1 MTCTG
6 DSMNAPPSPPPSQ
19 PWKSMELHQ
28 TISLRN
34 PHQCPQKRYLSKFNR
49 TWLSFF
55 KDSWNTIPFSIFL
68 KNVFIIYYYLFFSG
82 KCLLRGRGSK
92 WIVWFMHM
100 WKKLYII
107 QIFQNLDNVD
117 NVYDYFPA
125 RSWKIQVQNVMF
137 MTLANSSIK
146 PHTILK
152 NVTNSW
158 SGLLLSTLPL
168 QGFTDGACCSVTF
181 PNVLSWFTRLKSSL
195 FGHALSCDTDTHW
208 MIFYRY
214 IFGSL

>member
-1 MTCTG
+1 
-6 DSMNAPPSPPPSQ
+6 MNAPPSPPPSQ
-19 PWKSMELHQ
+19 PWKSMEPHQ

-168 QGFTDGACCSVTF
+168 QGFTWWCLLQCNFSKCAFLIYKVKILSFWSCS
-181 PNVLSWFTRLKSSL
+181 LLW
-195 FGHALSCDTDTHW
+195 H
-208 MIFYRY
+208 RY
-214 IFGSL
+214 TLNDILQVYLWEFVDMPS